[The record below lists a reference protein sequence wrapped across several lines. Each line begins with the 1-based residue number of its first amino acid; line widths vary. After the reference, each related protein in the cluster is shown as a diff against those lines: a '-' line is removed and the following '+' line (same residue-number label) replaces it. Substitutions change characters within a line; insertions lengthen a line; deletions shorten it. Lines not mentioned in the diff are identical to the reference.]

1 MDESYL
7 AIDSNAHFCYSS
19 AFNSEQQPFFRGWS
33 GLKSER
39 EVLKKMDSKLLTIKK
54 KLIKQRGELL
64 SEAEQTLS
72 SKISKEQ
79 ESFPDPTDQA
89 VAELDNSFVLRLRG
103 REQKLLKKIDEAIS
117 RIDGGTYG
125 VCESCGGQ
133 ISVKRLEA
141 RPVTTLCIECKTRQ
155 EEEEKLQAG

>member
-1 MDESYL
+1 MVADT
-7 AIDSNAHFCYSS
+7 
-19 AFNSEQQPFFRGWS
+19 
-33 GLKSER
+33 
-39 EVLKKMDSKLLTIKK
+39 KLLTIKK
-54 KLIKQRGELL
+54 KLMKQRQDLL
-64 SEAEQTLS
+64 TEAEHTLT
-72 SKISKEQ
+72 SKISSEK

-89 VAELDNSFVLRLRG
+89 VAELDNNFVLRLRG

-117 RIDGGTYG
+117 RIDSGQYG